1 MPPAS
6 ASSAGLRLRAESLAS
21 LAACARTGADQVRLL
36 YPEVGDLR
44 VQAELERALDDLRDL
59 LGAVEVAATALTDDL
74 SVLAGQASTRDEG
87 DRDRDPSPTP
97 HDPVRR

>member
-21 LAACARTGADQVRLL
+21 LAACARTGADQLRLL

-59 LGAVEVAATALTDDL
+59 LAAVDVAATQARDDL
-74 SVLAGQASTRDEG
+74 SVLAGQTALREDG
-87 DRDRDPSPTP
+87 ARDPRPAP
-97 HDPVRR
+97 QGPVRR

>member
-21 LAACARTGADQVRLL
+21 LAACARTGADQLRLL

-59 LGAVEVAATALTDDL
+59 LAAVDVAATELTGDL
-74 SVLAGQASTRDEG
+74 SVLAGPTAIRPEGARDAK
-87 DRDRDPSPTP
+87 TP
-97 HDPVRR
+97 QGPVRR

>member
-21 LAACARTGADQVRLL
+21 LADCARAGADQLRLL
-36 YPEVGDLR
+36 YPEVGDVR

-59 LGAVEVAATALTDDL
+59 LAAVDLAATELTDHL
-74 SVLAGQASTRDEG
+74 SVLAPQTATRDVDAH
-87 DRDRDPSPTP
+87 DRRPTP
-97 HDPVRR
+97 DGPVRR

>member
-44 VQAELERALDDLRDL
+44 VQGELEQALDDLRDL
-59 LGAVEVAATALTDDL
+59 LTLVDLAATELSDDL
-74 SVLAGQASTRDEG
+74 CVLAGQPALRAEDGRDASPLPQG
-87 DRDRDPSPTP
+87 
-97 HDPVRR
+97 PVPR